1 MLGGQDEN
9 KGTLSSGE
17 KYDPDTNSWSSL
29 PPMNEASS
37 LLNCWNLFY
46 FYFGKMFCCFAKF
59 YSESPVV
66 CILCIQNHAKDCFPL
81 ISCGFFWFDNDCRV
95 WKTWWRARCKAE
107 PQEFHTEA
115 VCLMLCVDWPSKNM
129 HKFPLLVC
137 KGTLTWIKGLDCAEE
152 TGDRPTYRSWLAQ
165 SYLSFELIFPSSRLH
180 SIKKEQFIICM
191 CYS

>member
-37 LLNCWNLFY
+37 LLNCWNLIFFFF

-59 YSESPVV
+59 YSESPVI
-66 CILCIQNHAKDCFPL
+66 CILCIQNHATDCFLL
-81 ISCGFFWFDNDCRV
+81 ISCGFSWFDNDGRV
-95 WKTWWRARCKAE
+95 WKTWWTASCKAE

-115 VCLMLCVDWPSKNM
+115 VCLTLCVDWPSMNI

-137 KGTLTWIKGLDCAEE
+137 KRTLTGVKGLGCAEE
-152 TGDRPTYRSWLAQ
+152 TEGRSTCRSWLAQ
-165 SYLSFELIFPSSRLH
+165 LYLS
-180 SIKKEQFIICM
+180 
-191 CYS
+191 